1 MRIISRSAVIA
12 LVAAAGLL
20 VMPMAYAGPLSN
32 LVDTV
37 NDVVD
42 STTDVVNDTVDGLTG
57 GGGGSSDLDIDI
69 DVGSNDSNDNNILDV
84 DVGDT
89 ASATITGGNG
99 QGGLLNSG
107 GLLGTGL
114 LDGDDDGGL
123 LGSGILGSNLTAGLN
138 LGGLQLDLTI
148 PGIDDL
154 LGGGGGGGGG
164 GGNGGGGNGGNGGN
178 GGGGSGGNGST
189 RVGSLGDFAVKCS
202 IDQGRQVLELAT
214 KAKFS
219 RSSVADWQRAS
230 GVQIIPVKLCPS
242 AKLQVVQIFN
252 ASGKIQSLHQAVSG
266 DMLIMASLQRAG
278 RDAGDVFAVQRN
290 GSQLIVYVL

>member
-20 VMPMAYAGPLSN
+20 VMPVTYAGPLSG
-32 LVDTV
+32 LVNTV
-37 NDVVD
+37 NNVVD
-42 STTDVVNDTVDGLTG
+42 STTDTLNDTVDSLTG
-57 GGGGSSDLDIDI
+57 GDSSGLNIDI
-69 DVGSNDSNDNNILDV
+69 GSTSTNDKNILDV
-84 DVGDT
+84 DVGST

-114 LDGDDDGGL
+114 LDDDDDGGL
-123 LGSGILGSNLTAGLN
+123 LGSGILGSNLTVGLN
-138 LGGLQLDLTI
+138 LSGLQLDLTI

-164 GGNGGGGNGGNGGN
+164 NGGNGPGGV
-178 GGGGSGGNGST
+178 GGGDGSV

-202 IDQGRQVLELAT
+202 IAQGRQALELAA

-242 AKLQVVQIFN
+242 ARLQVTQIFN

-278 RDAGDVFAVQRN
+278 RDANDVFAVQRK
-290 GSQLIVYVL
+290 GSQLLVYVL